1 MLRNGEIDML
11 SDVSYTKERAE
22 DILYSRIPMT
32 SETYYIFIKA
42 GNDKMSLEDI
52 NTFNGKVFAADKDSM
67 QAEYIKKWAEN
78 VGIKIDL
85 LELMDASVDESFEM
99 LKKGGAGVVKFLMI
113 AIVAILIQDL
123 IGGVCAPLFGLDAKL
138 GLAMG
143 SVALVGGHGTSAS
156 FGPYLEELNA
166 AGATTVAIAS
176 ATYGLVAGCVIGGP
190 IATAR
195 IRQYKLSSRGSSEKA
210 TVQVSVDTDTGALD
224 ADDIKFASIL
234 IVVSVGLGT
243 LVSLA
248 IGLVINMPAYIGAM
262 LTAAVIRNVA
272 DARGKTLPMP
282 EITTLG
288 NVCLSLFL
296 SQAMISMKLWELV
309 SLAVPMIAILLLQTV
324 VMALYAYF
332 VVFMAMGRDYDAATM
347 SAGFCG
353 FGMGATPNAIA
364 NMQAI
369 TKKYGPSPVSFMIVP
384 LVGALFIDFFNA
396 SLITLFANFF

>member
-1 MLRNGEIDML
+1 MLTLHLNMYQTIGAAAVML
-11 SDVSYTKERAE
+11 VLGQYLVEHIKVLRDYCLPAPVVGG
-22 DILYSRIPMT
+22 L
-32 SETYYIFIKA
+32 IFA
-42 GNDKMSLEDI
+42 L
-52 NTFNGKVFAADKDSM
+52 VHAALRG
-67 QAEYIKKWAEN
+67 
-78 VGIKIDL
+78 VGL
-85 LELMDASVDESFEM
+85 LELSMDTTLQGVFMIAFFCTVGFLASFEM

-353 FGMGATPNAIA
+353 F
-364 NMQAI
+364 
-369 TKKYGPSPVSFMIVP
+369 
-384 LVGALFIDFFNA
+384 
-396 SLITLFANFF
+396 

>member
-1 MLRNGEIDML
+1 MLTLHLNMYQTIGAAAVML
-11 SDVSYTKERAE
+11 VLGQYLVEHIKVLRDYCLPAPVVGG
-22 DILYSRIPMT
+22 L
-32 SETYYIFIKA
+32 IFA
-42 GNDKMSLEDI
+42 LVHAVLRGM
-52 NTFNGKVFAADKDSM
+52 G
-67 QAEYIKKWAEN
+67 
-78 VGIKIDL
+78 L
-85 LELMDASVDESFEM
+85 LEFNMDTTLQGVFMIAFFCTVGFLASFEM